1 LCFICSKLGINVV
14 EDEKHVLLQCPGYAD
29 IRQSIFK
36 NICELNS
43 NFINM
48 SDDEK
53 FLYIFIM
60 KMFVILLPKSVMK
73 FYLSVDVFFI
83 RNQSNVCYIDILIY

>member
-1 LCFICSKLGINVV
+1 MPSLRRYTPKYFN
-14 EDEKHVLLQCPGYAD
+14 
-29 IRQSIFK
+29 

-53 FLYIFIM
+53 FYICFIM
-60 KMFVILLPKSVMK
+60 KMFVILLPKSAMK
-73 FYLSVDVFFI
+73 FYLSVDVYFI
-83 RNQSNVCYIDILIY
+83 LNQRKVCF